1 MPSQFQNNPH
11 FLPYLEQEASSAKT
25 QNGKWS
31 PPIPKVKMGPERQG
45 AFTFTH
51 GKPSFRAQSSPPL
64 YFSIS
69 EG

>member
-25 QNGKWS
+25 
-31 PPIPKVKMGPERQG
+31 PIPKVKMGPERQG